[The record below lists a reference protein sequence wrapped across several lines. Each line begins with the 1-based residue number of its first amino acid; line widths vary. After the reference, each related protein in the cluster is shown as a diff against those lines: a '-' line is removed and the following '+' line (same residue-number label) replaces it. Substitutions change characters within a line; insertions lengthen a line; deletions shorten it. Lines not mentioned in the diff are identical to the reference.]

1 MVRPR
6 KALSMGYHLVMESKE
21 GLDRRFQVREGRNL
35 IGRGL
40 ICDVRISLPSVSQL
54 HCEIMLEN
62 QRARLVNLDES
73 MGTLHNGH
81 LIKEAI
87 LSPDDVVQIGPV
99 RFRVD
104 CSSPTPTA

>member
-1 MVRPR
+1 
-6 KALSMGYHLVMESKE
+6 MGYNLIMETE
-21 GLDRRFQVREGRNL
+21 GGPDRYFAVREGRNL

-40 ICDVRISLPSVSQL
+40 RCDVRISLPSVSTL

-62 QRARLVNLDES
+62 QRARLVNLDEI

-81 LIKEAI
+81 RVEEAE
-87 LSPDDVVQIGPV
+87 LSEDDVLQIGPV

-104 CSSPTPTA
+104 CTTVTQA